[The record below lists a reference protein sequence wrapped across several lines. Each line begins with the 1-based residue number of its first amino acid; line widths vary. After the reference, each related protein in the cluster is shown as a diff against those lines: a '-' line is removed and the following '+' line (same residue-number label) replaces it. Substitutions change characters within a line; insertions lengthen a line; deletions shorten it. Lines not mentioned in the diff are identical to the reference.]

1 MQSNSKKK
9 KLEQYE
15 AYRGGQISRDD
26 FLAIKEQITA
36 QSDCL
41 TEKKKSLEER
51 YQKYLSSQ
59 QTQTD
64 KEEDAKE
71 AIRILDDFDAGIK
84 EHLYEAVCRIN
95 VASNTQID
103 IEWTFPDLFAAEP

>member
-36 QSDCL
+36 
-41 TEKKKSLEER
+41 
-51 YQKYLSSQ
+51 
-59 QTQTD
+59 
-64 KEEDAKE
+64 
-71 AIRILDDFDAGIK
+71 
-84 EHLYEAVCRIN
+84 
-95 VASNTQID
+95 
-103 IEWTFPDLFAAEP
+103 

>member
-1 MQSNSKKK
+1 MKLTVAGRSVEMIFLQSRNRS
-9 KLEQYE
+9 Q
-15 AYRGGQISRDD
+15 RSQIAW
-26 FLAIKEQITA
+26 L
-36 QSDCL
+36 
-41 TEKKKSLEER
+41 KSLEER